1 MESINF
7 YYISSFFNLFFQGK
21 LKVWIFFWWRVEN
34 LEKFARDLVAGNLVP
49 YLKSEPVPTEN
60 PDAVKVRLT
69 KLEL

>member
-1 MESINF
+1 
-7 YYISSFFNLFFQGK
+7 
-21 LKVWIFFWWRVEN
+21 